1 MHALEVSGLT
11 VRYGERLDALKDVNL
26 SVAEGQCVAV
36 VGPNGGGKS
45 TLLKA
50 VLGLCPVAAGKILV
64 YGKPFDPKTRL
75 VGYVPQYGTMERSFP
90 ITVTEVVESGAVKG
104 GLHPFSFHTDRSAA
118 LGCLEKVGLRDLG
131 NRLVGELSGGQFQR
145 LLIARCLAIQPKML
159 LLDEPTSSVD
169 PQNREHIYRLLD
181 GFRKEGMTIVLVTHD
196 VEAVQGRVDRSIRL
210 DGRVLDD

>member
-1 MHALEVSGLT
+1 
-11 VRYGERLDALKDVNL
+11 
-26 SVAEGQCVAV
+26 
-36 VGPNGGGKS
+36 
-45 TLLKA
+45 
-50 VLGLCPVAAGKILV
+50 
-64 YGKPFDPKTRL
+64 
-75 VGYVPQYGTMERSFP
+75 MERSFP

-196 VEAVQGRVDRSIRL
+196 LVKRL
-210 DGRVLDD
+210 DAAGYKGSAIVGRYYQLLEEKGVKRVRNWNISK